1 MEILPIIV
9 LYVLAMAVECSAII
23 TMTTDKTYVPVGA
36 DVHIS
41 CTSDVKS
48 ITILIYHDSKY
59 IASCS
64 IFHCQ
69 RVDTDSS
76 STIPV
81 RDNTNSSYD
90 IVSFELRNFQ
100 VKDSGTYK
108 CMDRSISNG
117 QDFVTI
123 RHGGAHFSA
132 ASSVVPIT
140 EVILTPNFNPVNL
153 VDGVPFNFSCVTSE
167 SRPAASVSWFQGSGR
182 IWGFRQ
188 SFTVNYIT
196 TSTLTYNPSRD
207 DQGELIWC
215 EGKNGETTVKSL
227 TKPQAN
233 IQFGPSV
240 PDCEYDGADAPS
252 SITVREGWTFSLDC
266 NSSGNPT
273 PSLTWTHPGPGPSS
287 PLTLSNIQKSHSG
300 TFTVT
305 SSNTL
310 TPSGRS
316 DIQKS
321 NSTSFVVLVMYK
333 AAITEF
339 KVANSDD
346 EEVILN
352 EFVPVLIDCKVDSY
366 PDADIVLQKEGQPIK
381 EGRNTQSIQ
390 YVLISSQCEDEG
402 TYSCTGS
409 NFLNS
414 VSDKRTLKVFV
425 KCSPRVSHTSPTILN
440 VTAGTS
446 SSATLTFNFIAY
458 PRPSASDVTWERH
471 DLQTDHWTVL
481 FNTSDIAITLSQNS
495 LQTNISFI
503 DVKEINFGQY
513 RVNVSN
519 ELGSITDTFFL
530 KPEGVP
536 SVPHNLKSS
545 DRVTESSVNLT
556 WISGF
561 DGGHPQTFVVQFR
574 DISTVIWKKEDVETG
589 HTNHTLFNLKP
600 GTTYEVKVTAR
611 NSLGNSA
618 SSDTITLTTLSVI
631 DHTETS
637 PNTVGGAIGGAIGA
651 IAAVVIV
658 VVILRRKYFLHRN
671 ASILKNTYHPARQ
684 SALGTENTET
694 TVAQTFE
701 DVPMPTEI
709 AVYDSFNH
717 GDNRSYNLHVNMPLN
732 ESSSKSQ
739 MYHAENVK
747 KENPIYKYTRVKNPE
762 ETVL

>member
-9 LYVLAMAVECSAII
+9 LYVLAMAVECS
-23 TMTTDKTYVPVGA
+23 V
-36 DVHIS
+36 
-41 CTSDVKS
+41 
-48 ITILIYHDSKY
+48 
-59 IASCS
+59 
-64 IFHCQ
+64 
-69 RVDTDSS
+69 
-76 STIPV
+76 
-81 RDNTNSSYD
+81 
-90 IVSFELRNFQ
+90 
-100 VKDSGTYK
+100 
-108 CMDRSISNG
+108 
-117 QDFVTI
+117 
-123 RHGGAHFSA
+123 
-132 ASSVVPIT
+132 
-140 EVILTPNFNPVNL
+140 
-153 VDGVPFNFSCVTSE
+153 
-167 SRPAASVSWFQGSGR
+167 
-182 IWGFRQ
+182 
-188 SFTVNYIT
+188 
-196 TSTLTYNPSRD
+196 
-207 DQGELIWC
+207 
-215 EGKNGETTVKSL
+215 
-227 TKPQAN
+227 
-233 IQFGPSV
+233 GPSV

-287 PLTLSNIQKSHSG
+287 PLTLSNIQKS
-300 TFTVT
+300 
-305 SSNTL
+305 
-310 TPSGRS
+310 
-316 DIQKS
+316 
-321 NSTSFVVLVMYK
+321 
-333 AAITEF
+333 
-339 KVANSDD
+339 
-346 EEVILN
+346 
-352 EFVPVLIDCKVDSY
+352 
-366 PDADIVLQKEGQPIK
+366 
-381 EGRNTQSIQ
+381 
-390 YVLISSQCEDEG
+390 
-402 TYSCTGS
+402 
-409 NFLNS
+409 
-414 VSDKRTLKVFV
+414 
-425 KCSPRVSHTSPTILN
+425 SPRVSHTSPTILN

-631 DHTETS
+631 EDHTETS

-671 ASILKNTYHPARQ
+671 ASILKNTY
-684 SALGTENTET
+684 
-694 TVAQTFE
+694 
-701 DVPMPTEI
+701 
-709 AVYDSFNH
+709 H